1 MNQAYNQFRKNMQDV
16 KDLDT
21 KFTNFN
27 QANPNDDLTDLLRA
41 EIVYSIS
48 AFDKLIHELVKI
60 GMIET
65 FNGSRIET
73 VQYKT
78 FKVTIDTLLK
88 IQNPSGIPPQFWL
101 KQEIERQHKLLS
113 FQEPDKVNDALNLIS
128 DKPHKWQIIAT
139 QLGMTDK
146 DVKIYL
152 KNIVNRRNA
161 IVHEADEDAQ
171 TNQKTAINQS
181 DVANDITFIENLGK
195 AIYDLV
201 TLATQVVPNSSKKN

>member
-1 MNQAYNQFRKNMQDV
+1 MQDV
-16 KDLDT
+16 RDLDI

-27 QANPNDDLTDLLRA
+27 QVNPNDDLTDLLRA

-73 VQYKT
+73 VQYKA
-78 FKVTIDTLLK
+78 FKITIDTLLK

-113 FQEPDKVNDALNLIS
+113 FQEPDKVNNALNLIS
-128 DKPHKWQIIAT
+128 NKPHKWQIIAT
-139 QLGMTDK
+139 QLGVTETDAT
-146 DVKIYL
+146 IYL

>member
-1 MNQAYNQFRKNMQDV
+1 MQDV
-16 KDLDT
+16 KDLNT
-21 KFTNFN
+21 RFTIFN
-27 QANPNDDLTDLLRA
+27 RTNPADDLTDLLRA

-48 AFDKLIHELVKI
+48 AFDKLIHELVKV

-65 FNGSRIET
+65 FNGSRTET

-78 FKVTIDTLLK
+78 FKITIDTLLK
-88 IQNPSGIPPQFWL
+88 IQNPQGIPPQFWL

-128 DKPHKWQIIAT
+128 DKPHKWQIIAN
-139 QLGMTDK
+139 QLGMQDK

-161 IVHEADEDAQ
+161 IVHEADEDSQ
-171 TNQKTAINQS
+171 TNQKTNILQNEVIQ
-181 DVANDITFIENLGK
+181 DITFIENLGQ
-195 AIYDLV
+195 AIFDLV
-201 TLATQVVPNSSKKN
+201 K

>member
-1 MNQAYNQFRKNMQDV
+1 MDAR
-16 KDLDT
+16 
-21 KFTNFN
+21 FTIFN
-27 QANPNDDLTDLLRA
+27 RANPNDDLTDLLRA

-65 FNGSRIET
+65 FNGTRIQT

-113 FQEPDKVNDALNLIS
+113 FQEPDKVNNALNLIS

-139 QLGMTDK
+139 QLRMTEV
-146 DVKIYL
+146 DVRISL
-152 KNIVNRRNA
+152 KNIVTRRNA

-171 TNQKTAINQS
+171 TNQKTIIIQS
-181 DVANDITFIENLGK
+181 DVTNDITFIENLGK

-201 TLATQVVPNSSKKN
+201 VQISVS